1 MGKKSTSGEPM
12 VNHSTRVEHARFQ
25 DAFEL
30 LSDRRY
36 KQVEQL
42 LIEQQ
47 EGAQS
52 SGLEVMEIILAAA
65 CQLCL
70 TCRQFQ
76 TDRAQYQQ
84 GLKESKRRERESR
97 VQIRAMLTL
106 LSQLTSLDTQA
117 VLKSAEKLPTI
128 LPEEAGPKGEDSDK
142 QPNFIQKVKQLLGLE
157 TFPPGDEYTPEADSE
172 IIPLASTDEENL
184 FAEQDDLALAQSGQT
199 LGIEL
204 IQDQTQVEIPE
215 HRISAEPPLPD
226 KDDEETK
233 IDDKTINED
242 EQDDIPAAD
251 PFKHIVPS
259 EQPQILPEDDGPDE
273 KLSLQFSTEPYGEPL
288 LLLPPPQKTIPPA
301 AKQYLLSPGVR
312 ETKLAEQP
320 VKEVVPDPS
329 LESVLTRADPVEDSD
344 TKPVT
349 LVVYCLGPFRV
360 YQNNELITEW
370 SGFTGQKILKYLV
383 TQRGK
388 PVPKEMLMTTMWAE
402 VGQEAARRNLHQ
414 AIYSLR
420 QTLRRREPNLQHILF
435 ENDCYLLNPAM
446 GLWIDFLEF
455 EKNAQNGLRLEAA
468 GQYEEAFEAYG
479 VAEGLY
485 QGTYLE
491 EDLYEEW
498 TNSQRDYLL
507 NLYLDITGRLSEY
520 FWSRHNNVATIALC
534 QKALGHDP
542 CFEEAHR
549 QLMQCYL
556 AQGQRHL
563 AMRQYQTCVQIM
575 KEELGLNPSAETEA
589 LLQRITS

>member
-1 MGKKSTSGEPM
+1 MGKKSTSDEPM

-25 DAFEL
+25 DAFVL

-76 TDRAQYQQ
+76 ADRAQYQQ

-117 VLKSAEKLPTI
+117 ILKSADNLSTI
-128 LPEEAGPKGEDSDK
+128 LPEAAGAKGEDSDK

-157 TFPPGDEYTPEADSE
+157 TFPPDDESKVEVDSE
-172 IIPLASTDEENL
+172 IIPLASTDEANL
-184 FAEQDDLALAQSGQT
+184 FAEQDDLAMAQSRQP
-199 LGIEL
+199 LEPKS
-204 IQDQTQVEIPE
+204 IQDHVQIEIPE
-215 HRISAEPPLPD
+215 HKIATETPLPD
-226 KDDEETK
+226 KDDEEAK
-233 IDDKTINED
+233 VNDKPIHED
-242 EQDDIPAAD
+242 EQDDIPAAE
-251 PFKHIVPS
+251 PERQIVPS
-259 EQPQILPEDDGPDE
+259 EQPQLLLEDDGPDE
-273 KLSLQFSTEPYGEPL
+273 KLSLPFSIKPYAEPL
-288 LLLPPPQKTIPPA
+288 FLLPPPIKTIDHA
-301 AKQYLLSPGVR
+301 AEQYLLSSGVR
-312 ETKLAEQP
+312 ESELTEQP
-320 VKEVVPDPS
+320 DQELIPDPS
-329 LESVLTRADPVEDSD
+329 LESDLTQADPVEESD

-388 PVPKEMLMTTMWAE
+388 PVPKDMLMTTMWAD

-435 ENDCYLLNPAM
+435 ENDCYLLNPAT

-507 NLYLDITGRLSEY
+507 NLYLDIIGRLSEY

-534 QKALGHDP
+534 QKALGHDA